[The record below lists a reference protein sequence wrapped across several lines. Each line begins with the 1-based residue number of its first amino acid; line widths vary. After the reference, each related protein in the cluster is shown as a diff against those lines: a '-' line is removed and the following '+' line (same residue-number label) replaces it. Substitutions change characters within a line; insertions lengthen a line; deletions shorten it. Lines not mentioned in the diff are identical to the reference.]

1 MFSIQSK
8 GVLDPYS
15 KSFVS
20 GIIPSGVYAE
30 RCYLLDKFYVGYF
43 IILSRDP
50 EAINLKVTRSD
61 PQSEIT

>member
-20 GIIPSGVYAE
+20 DIILRSGYAE
-30 RCYLLDKFYVGYF
+30 LSDQIDKFYVGYF
-43 IILSRDP
+43 IILPSGP
-50 EAINLKVTRSD
+50 
-61 PQSEIT
+61 